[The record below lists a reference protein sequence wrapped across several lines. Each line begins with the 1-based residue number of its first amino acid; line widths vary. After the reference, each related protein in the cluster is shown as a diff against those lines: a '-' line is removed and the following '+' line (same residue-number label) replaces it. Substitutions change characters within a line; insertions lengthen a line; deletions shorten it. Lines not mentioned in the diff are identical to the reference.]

1 MQIYEKKSVCQ
12 KNIEK
17 LSQKNDRYLF
27 FSHLTTKNPY
37 ETVDILLKIRNV
49 VKFMMTESYI
59 LLQIVLT
66 IKKG

>member
-27 FSHLTTKNPY
+27 L
-37 ETVDILLKIRNV
+37 VILQQN
-49 VKFMMTESYI
+49 I
-59 LLQIVLT
+59 LMKLLIFF
-66 IKKG
+66 